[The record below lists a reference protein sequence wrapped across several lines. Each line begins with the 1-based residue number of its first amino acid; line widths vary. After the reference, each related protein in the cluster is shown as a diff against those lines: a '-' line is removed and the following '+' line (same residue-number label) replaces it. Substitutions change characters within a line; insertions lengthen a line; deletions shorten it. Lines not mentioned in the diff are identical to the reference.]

1 MTPNEKE
8 VPGALRAWFVVHFIA
23 DMLFAIPLLVAP
35 VAFLRLFGWT
45 AVDPVTSRL
54 VGAALVGIG
63 VESLLGR
70 NATRESFRTM
80 LRLKVLWSSSAT
92 AGLLASYLEGG
103 PTATL
108 LFLAIFAAFCALWST
123 YWIKLR

>member
-1 MTPNEKE
+1 
-8 VPGALRAWFVVHFIA
+8 
-23 DMLFAIPLLVAP
+23 MLFAIPLLVAP
-35 VAFLRLFGWT
+35 VTFLSLFGWT

-70 NATRESFRTM
+70 NATRDSFRTM
-80 LRLKVLWSSSAT
+80 LRLKVLWSASAT
-92 AGLLASYLEGG
+92 AGLLLSYLQGA

-108 LFLAIFAAFCALWST
+108 VFLAIFGAFCALWST
-123 YWIKLR
+123 WWIKLR